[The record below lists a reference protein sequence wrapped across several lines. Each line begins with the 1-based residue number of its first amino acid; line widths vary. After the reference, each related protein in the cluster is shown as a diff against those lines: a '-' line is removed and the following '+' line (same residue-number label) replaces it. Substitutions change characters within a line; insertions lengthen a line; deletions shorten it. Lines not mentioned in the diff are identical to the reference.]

1 MAGLNL
7 GAPENSA
14 FSFGSALGNLVSTL
28 ASPSRLLAGGPSNN
42 PFPLMSM
49 LPTGTVGNIGRVPQ
63 TLTGDKRNMAGLR
76 SGLRNDI
83 NRQLGTAGELVKYEE
98 IQVEGIY
105 AVPYEN
111 CFYRVVVLE
120 KIASSK
126 SLVGHSVNGVA
137 TAAAVDEDCP
147 TLPSV
152 LSSLRA
158 ISSLPP

>member
-63 TLTGDKRNMAGLR
+63 TLTGDKRNMAG
-76 SGLRNDI
+76 
-83 NRQLGTAGELVKYEE
+83 AGQAIFPE
-98 IQVEGIY
+98 I
-105 AVPYEN
+105 
-111 CFYRVVVLE
+111 
-120 KIASSK
+120 
-126 SLVGHSVNGVA
+126 
-137 TAAAVDEDCP
+137 
-147 TLPSV
+147 
-152 LSSLRA
+152 
-158 ISSLPP
+158 